1 MADEL
6 KCLNTASKAAG
17 FSFCRCWL
25 RAEEVGMEEASNPQK
40 SSISTFVDEDEK
52 RNKFLRRNLSIPLK
66 INIRMNGII
75 RDIRTNMFY
84 R

>member
-40 SSISTFVDEDEK
+40 SSISTFGDEEP
-52 RNKFLRRNLSIPLK
+52 RETSEQ
-66 INIRMNGII
+66 
-75 RDIRTNMFY
+75 
-84 R
+84 

>member
-40 SSISTFVDEDEK
+40 SSISTFVDEEPCDAA
-52 RNKFLRRNLSIPLK
+52 FLQEDGRLV
-66 INIRMNGII
+66 GG
-75 RDIRTNMFY
+75 DDY
-84 R
+84 RQHSVGGK

>member
-25 RAEEVGMEEASNPQK
+25 RAEEAGMEEASNPQK
-40 SSISTFVDEDEK
+40 SSISTFGDEEP
-52 RNKFLRRNLSIPLK
+52 RETSEQ
-66 INIRMNGII
+66 
-75 RDIRTNMFY
+75 
-84 R
+84 